1 MAWTDERVQRL
12 RDLWAAGQSAS
23 QIAGDLGGVTRNA
36 VIGKVHRL
44 GLSGKDRTGTGA
56 AAQAVRAAQMAG
68 KAASKSAGKP
78 ARKAA
83 SKPAP
88 TSTRKPT
95 RAKSAPRTRAPI
107 AKPATAPQRKV
118 APAARVRPPAPE
130 PVSRARTAPS
140 APRIPQA
147 VRDMAGRP
155 FQAPQEAIRLDDG
168 KFATVLTITDH
179 MCKWP
184 IGDPG
189 AEDFRFCGRRTDPEE
204 PYCTAHS
211 RVAYQPSRRRGG
223 GSNKALPPVMRRK
236 AIR

>member
-1 MAWTDERVQRL
+1 MAWTEDRVAKL
-12 RDLWAAGQSAS
+12 RSLWAEGHSAS
-23 QIAGDLGGVTRNA
+23 QIAGVLGGVTRNA

-44 GLSGKDRTGTGA
+44 GLSGRDRTGTGA
-56 AAQAVRAAQMAG
+56 AAQKA
-68 KAASKSAGKP
+68 KAAATAKAATRARPKSAPKP
-78 ARKAA
+78 RPATATRRPVTTARKAPPV
-83 SKPAP
+83 SKPP
-88 TSTRKPT
+88 
-95 RAKSAPRTRAPI
+95 
-107 AKPATAPQRKV
+107 V
-118 APAARVRPPAPE
+118 E

-155 FQAPQEAIRLDDG
+155 FEPPKEAIKMADG
-168 KFATVLTITDH
+168 NYATVLTITDR

-189 AEDFRFCGRRTDPEE
+189 ADDFRFCGRRTEEEE

-211 RVAYQPSRRRGG
+211 RVAYQPSRRRAS
-223 GSNKALPPVMRRK
+223 SNTALPPITRRK